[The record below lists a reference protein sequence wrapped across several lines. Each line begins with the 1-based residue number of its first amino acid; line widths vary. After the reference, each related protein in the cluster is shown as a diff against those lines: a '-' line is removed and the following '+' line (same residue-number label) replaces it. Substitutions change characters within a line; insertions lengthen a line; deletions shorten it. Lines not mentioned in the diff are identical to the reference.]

1 MSVRDRKKSKTVNVY
16 GPNGEHEVTSWAN
29 AADLVRHCGWTLT
42 KPAEATKKTTRRKK
56 GDAEDDAPDGAVE
69 VFPTKPNYPD
79 PNKPLERMTRTEL
92 LAHVQA
98 LYGVELD
105 ANRQT
110 EYMVW
115 WAQNLATGMSSEEV
129 QAKMEK
135 EFGADWGLPTFVE
148 PGTNPAENLKF
159 VSDVRAKP

>member
-16 GPNGEHEVTSWAN
+16 GPDGAHEVTSWAN
-29 AADLVRHCGWTLT
+29 AADLVRNCGWSLT
-42 KPAEATKKTTRRKK
+42 KPRDEPKKTGRRKK
-56 GDAEDDAPDGAVE
+56 TDDESEGAVE

-79 PNKPLERMTRTEL
+79 PDKKLERMTRTEL

-105 ANRQT
+105 GNRQT

-115 WAQNLATGMSSEEV
+115 WAQQLSTGLSSEEV
-129 QAKMEK
+129 QAQMEA
-135 EFGADWGLPTFVE
+135 EFGADWGM
-148 PGTNPAENLKF
+148 PGHLIPSNKPAENLIPLTDDPK
-159 VSDVRAKP
+159 